1 MKVANEVALAVA
13 GHAVAEDEIV
23 HPATD
28 IDRINLNETEMIK
41 GGGDVGDKR
50 IEQ

>member
-1 MKVANEVALAVA
+1 MANEVALAIA
-13 GHAVAEDEIV
+13 GHAVAENEIV
-23 HPATD
+23 HSTTD